1 MQDSPNF
8 VKRPNRRAL
17 QPSIDMKKST
27 VTHFNQD
34 IFYRQDRAILF
45 RRGGGA
51 LAAYDAITLLVPVV

>member
-1 MQDSPNF
+1 MQDSPNP

-34 IFYRQDRAILF
+34 IFLPAGPRNPFRA
-45 RRGGGA
+45 RRWA